1 MVEQVCRGEDV
12 SRDNSGGTKH
22 YSLIIMLMVV
32 MLNSVLLPFTRADC
46 SSWGVMDPDLLESTL
61 NTFAV
66 ETLDYL

>member
-1 MVEQVCRGEDV
+1 MSVGATVA
-12 SRDNSGGTKH
+12 TLH

-66 ETLDYL
+66 KTRVLR

>member
-12 SRDNSGGTKH
+12 SRDNSGDTTLH

-66 ETLDYL
+66 KT

>member
-12 SRDNSGGTKH
+12 SRDTLATLH

-66 ETLDYL
+66 KT